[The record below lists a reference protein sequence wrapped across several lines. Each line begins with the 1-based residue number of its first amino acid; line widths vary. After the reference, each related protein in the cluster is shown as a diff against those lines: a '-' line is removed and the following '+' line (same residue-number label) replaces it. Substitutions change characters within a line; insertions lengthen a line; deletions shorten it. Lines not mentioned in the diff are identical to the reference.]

1 MTNNKI
7 CNICYNNETSNIIKC
22 KQCKHVVCDEC
33 FSNIVF
39 KDKLFMPRF
48 ILSHQVYKCPF
59 CQYENDFNTN
69 INNYN
74 VNNKLIK
81 LLILKFNKNNIN
93 YNNLVHELNNLRN
106 FRDEILNDNNDL
118 ENQIANLRK
127 FNFELIKKNKELS
140 ALIPQQDIFSIL
152 ENQTL
157 ELEYKP
163 EKEKIEKMEKLEK
176 IEILIKSTKKN
187 TILYNQIN
195 DILNK

>member
-7 CNICYNNETSNIIKC
+7 CNICYNNNINDNLKC
-22 KQCKHVVCDEC
+22 KTCKNEVCDDC
-33 FSNIVF
+33 YANIVF
-39 KDKLFMPRF
+39 NEDKFIFNFMQDKSF
-48 ILSHQVYKCPF
+48 FKCPF
-59 CQYENDFNTN
+59 CVSDNIFSTT

-74 VNNKLIK
+74 TNNRLIK
-81 LLILKFNKNNIN
+81 LLILKMNNGSIN
-93 YNNLVHELNNLRN
+93 YKKLVHELNNLRN
-106 FRDEILNDNNDL
+106 FNDEILNDNNDL
-118 ENQIANLRK
+118 ENQISNLRK
-127 FNFELIKKNKELS
+127 FNFELIKKNKELK
-140 ALIPQQDIFSIL
+140 ALIPKPDIFSIL

-187 TILYNQIN
+187 TILYNQIH